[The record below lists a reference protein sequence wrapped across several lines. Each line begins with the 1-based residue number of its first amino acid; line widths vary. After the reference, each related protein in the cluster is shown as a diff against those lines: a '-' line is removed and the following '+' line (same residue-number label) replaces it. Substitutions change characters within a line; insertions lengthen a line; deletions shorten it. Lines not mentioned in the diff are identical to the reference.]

1 MTPELG
7 SLDHYARL
15 VRRSLSAPVGLVTLI
30 QPDRQV
36 FVGADGLPEELL
48 ASRETPLS
56 HSFCQHVVADGGPL
70 IVRDVRE
77 DERLADNLAIADLGA
92 VAYAGTPITDHEGRT
107 IGTLCA
113 IDTQVHDWTEEDAR
127 NLGDLAA
134 ACSTELSQSEV
145 IEEASGLLAEL
156 RRSNEHL
163 ASLGSQVTHDLQNP
177 LLALSGTL
185 EMLNEENASP
195 APDLEMVGLLL
206 SRAHRCVSRMTEL
219 LQDVMRYAV
228 VGGELVLTDVDV
240 RGLVASVLDDV
251 PTLDPSVVECG
262 DLPPVHADALQLRLL
277 VQNLLANVA
286 KYAGGAPTTVRAR
299 IDGDRW
305 VLEVADSGSGIP
317 QDQRELAF
325 VAHERLDHSVPGSGL
340 GLATCRRIA
349 LAHAG
354 TIDLHETPGG
364 GTTVRVSLPR

>member
-15 VRRSLSAPVGLVTLI
+15 VRRSLGAPVGLVTLI

-36 FVGADGLPEELL
+36 FVGADGLPGELQ
-48 ASRETPLS
+48 AARETPLS
-56 HSFCQHVVADGGPL
+56 HSFCQYVVADEGPV

-77 DERLADNLAIADLGA
+77 AERLADNLAITDLGT
-92 VAYAGTPITDHEGRT
+92 VAYAGWPITDHEGHT
-107 IGTLCA
+107 IGSLCA
-113 IDTQVHDWTEEDAR
+113 IDMQVHDWTEEDAR
-127 NLGDLAA
+127 NLSDLAA
-134 ACSTELSQSEV
+134 ACSAELSQSEV
-145 IEEASGLLAEL
+145 IEEASELLAEL

-185 EMLNEENASP
+185 EMLNEENASTS
-195 APDLEMVGLLL
+195 PDLEMVGLLL
-206 SRAHRCVSRMTEL
+206 SRAHRCVSRMSEL

-228 VGGELVLTDVDV
+228 VGGELVLTEVDV
-240 RGLVASVLDDV
+240 IGLVASVLDDV
-251 PTLDPSVVECG
+251 PSLDRSLVELG
-262 DLPPVHADALQLRLL
+262 DLPSVRADALQLRLL
-277 VQNLLANVA
+277 MQNVLANVA
-286 KYAGGAPTTVRAR
+286 KYAGAAPTTVRAQVQ
-299 IDGDRW
+299 GDRW
-305 VLEVADSGSGIP
+305 VLEVADSGPGIAR
-317 QDQRELAF
+317 DQRERAF

-354 TIDLHETPGG
+354 TIDLDETPGG
-364 GTTVRVSLPR
+364 GTTVRLSLPR